1 MSAERR
7 TLLEVEGLEVEFR
20 TPRGR
25 VQAVRGLDL
34 CVGAGEILAIV
45 GESGS
50 GKSVAQL
57 AIMDLLPD
65 SASVRARR
73 MHWQGQEL
81 SSLSRARRRALCGRE
96 LAMVFQDPLSA
107 LHPQLTIGR
116 QLSEVLEVHE
126 RLTRVQVRARCIAAL
141 AEVGIPSPEERLRA
155 YPHEFSGGMRQRVM
169 IAMALIASPRLLF
182 ADEPTTALDV
192 TVQAQIL
199 ELFRELC
206 TRRGLAIVLVTHSL
220 GVVARVAD
228 RVQVM
233 YAGQALERGSAEEVL
248 AAPAHPYTRAL
259 LRSVPDARIEGDA
272 HPDPAAGAPARLAT
286 IPGQPPD
293 LAQPI
298 RGCAFAPRCERASE
312 LCRREAPRFAP
323 NPRAACHHP
332 EGSA

>member
-1 MSAERR
+1 M
-7 TLLEVEGLEVEFR
+7 
-20 TPRGR
+20 
-25 VQAVRGLDL
+25 
-34 CVGAGEILAIV
+34 
-45 GESGS
+45 
-50 GKSVAQL
+50 
-57 AIMDLLPD
+57 
-65 SASVRARR
+65 
-73 MHWQGQEL
+73 
-81 SSLSRARRRALCGRE
+81 
-96 LAMVFQDPLSA
+96 
-107 LHPQLTIGR
+107 
-116 QLSEVLEVHE
+116 HE

-155 YPHEFSGGMRQRVM
+155 YPHELSGGMRQRVM

-206 TRRGLAIVLVTHSL
+206 ARRGLAIVLVTHSL

-259 LRSVPDARIEGDA
+259 LRSVPDARIEGDV
-272 HPDPAAGAPARLAT
+272 HSEPAAGAPARLAT

>member
-7 TLLEVEGLEVEFR
+7 TLLEIEGLDVEFS

-25 VQAVRGLDL
+25 VHAVRGLDL
-34 CVGAGEILAIV
+34 SVREGEILAIV

-65 SASVRARR
+65 SASVRAHR
-73 MHWQGQEL
+73 MRWQDQEL

-96 LAMVFQDPLSA
+96 LAIVFQDPLSA
-107 LHPQLTIGR
+107 LHPQLSIGR
-116 QLSEVLEVHE
+116 QLCEVLEVHE
-126 RLTRVQVRARCIAAL
+126 RMPRRQAHARCAAAL
-141 AEVGIPSPEERLRA
+141 AEVGISSPQERLRA
-155 YPHEFSGGMRQRVM
+155 YPHELSGGMRQRVM

-206 TRRGLAIVLVTHSL
+206 ARRGLAIVLVTHSL

-233 YAGQALERGSAEEVL
+233 YAGQVLERGSAAEVL
-248 AAPAHPYTRAL
+248 TAPAHPYTRAL
-259 LRSVPDARIEGDA
+259 LRSVPDALGARDA
-272 HPDPAAGAPARLAT
+272 KPDPAAGAAARLFT

-298 RGCAFAPRCERASE
+298 SGCAFAPRCERASE
-312 LCRREAPRFAP
+312 LCRRETPRFLP
-323 NPRAACHHP
+323 HPRASCHHP
-332 EGSA
+332 EEAP